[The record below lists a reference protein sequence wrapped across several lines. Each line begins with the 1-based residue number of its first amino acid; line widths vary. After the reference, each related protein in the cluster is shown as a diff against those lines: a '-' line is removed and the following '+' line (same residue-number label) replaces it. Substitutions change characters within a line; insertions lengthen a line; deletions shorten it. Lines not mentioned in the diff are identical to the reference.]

1 MIRNFEKYAQWTEHH
16 PPSWDYPHGGMGTT
30 HKLWLH
36 IFRDHVLILYK
47 LEKYFISTKLY
58 RYKNGLR

>member
-30 HKLWLH
+30 HKLW
-36 IFRDHVLILYK
+36 F
-47 LEKYFISTKLY
+47 KYFQRSCTDFIQIRKIFY
-58 RYKNGLR
+58 